1 MTVGSMS
8 LGVLFTY
15 LGMLIPTL
23 FGIIV
28 YKQSIT
34 VLQVIG
40 LVLMVATL
48 FLGAGIKKG
57 EKINIKWLVYAFS
70 SLVMWGMV
78 GVIQQIYQ
86 NSEYSGEMNTFLQIT
101 DKPTIFRWVF
111 VIHIKFLIFVDKK
124 CKSLLQRIFA
134 IFFMFCTAAVSKH
147 CSETLS
153 FPRIRQ

>member
-1 MTVGSMS
+1 MFFLCTGCDFGISMFSMFCALAFAAVTASAQYFSLLSMTVGSMS

-48 FLGAGIKKG
+48 FLGTGIKRVRK
-57 EKINIKWLVYAFS
+57 
-70 SLVMWGMV
+70 
-78 GVIQQIYQ
+78 
-86 NSEYSGEMNTFLQIT
+86 
-101 DKPTIFRWVF
+101 
-111 VIHIKFLIFVDKK
+111 
-124 CKSLLQRIFA
+124 
-134 IFFMFCTAAVSKH
+134 
-147 CSETLS
+147 
-153 FPRIRQ
+153 